1 MRCLACNALLTDREA
16 SRKYT
21 NHATIANPEERY
33 IDLCDHCLVDT
44 DLNYIENSTVDNTH
58 DDSVESSEPNSEVYV
73 FGDSPD

>member
-21 NHATIANPEERY
+21 SHATIVNPEARY

-44 DLNYIENSTVDNTH
+44 DLNYIENSKVDNTH
-58 DDSVESSEPNSEVYV
+58 DDSIESSQSSYEVYPN
-73 FGDSPD
+73 GDAPD